1 MNSIGKRSK
10 IKASLSLMVML
21 IIALLGP
28 TPASAAAEISTFSYR
43 SLVDIQVGVPCSDE
57 VAPELITLSGYVHGL
72 FRVTQDA
79 AGGFHVIGH
88 SNYSGISGMS
98 STTGDK
104 YQGTGISRVNV
115 NGKVGME
122 YNFRETFRVI
132 GPGTGNNFL
141 VSETFHF
148 TVNADGTI
156 TAYHDS
162 FSLEC
167 K

>member
-1 MNSIGKRSK
+1 MNFIGKRSTMK
-10 IKASLSLMVML
+10 VSLLLIVML
-21 IIALLGP
+21 IAVLLGP
-28 TPASAAAEISTFSYR
+28 TPASAAAEISTVSYR
-43 SLVDIQVGVPCSDE
+43 SLVDIQVGVPCSEE

-72 FRVTQDA
+72 FRVTHDA

-88 SNYSGISGMS
+88 SNYADLSGIS

-115 NGKVGME
+115 NGKLGME
-122 YNFRETFRVI
+122 YNSRETFRVI
-132 GPGTGNNFL
+132 GPGSGNNFL

-148 TVNADGTI
+148 TINADGTI

>member
-10 IKASLSLMVML
+10 IKGSLSLIIML
-21 IIALLGP
+21 IAALLGP
-28 TPASAAAEISTFSYR
+28 TSALAAAETFTFNDRST
-43 SLVDIQVGVPCSDE
+43 VDIQVGVPCSEE
-57 VAPELITLSGYVHGL
+57 VAPELIQLSGYVHHLLRG
-72 FRVTQDA
+72 TQDA

-88 SNYSGISGMS
+88 SNYQGISGISL
-98 STTGDK
+98 TTGDQ
-104 YQGTGISRVNV
+104 YHGTGIFRVNV
-115 NGKVGME
+115 NGKLGME
-122 YNFRETFRVI
+122 YNIRETFRVI
-132 GPGTGNNFL
+132 GPGSGNNFL

-162 FSLEC
+162 FSIEC